1 MPAKLPEY
9 LWIWLLCSIQVD
21 RLKSELDESKQI
33 IQRLTEEK
41 LQAIQERDVSL
52 KLFCNWF
59 AFTIAFDA

>member
-1 MPAKLPEY
+1 M
-9 LWIWLLCSIQVD
+9 IFCSIQVD
-21 RLKSELDESKQI
+21 RLKSELDDSKQI